1 MKRIC
6 SVSVKTSNPR
16 NIPRRLLSLALC
28 GLLLLS
34 AGCQAGVQPTDP
46 PKPKPSTLFLDVD
59 LGTFTVTNGEG
70 QTLSYDGAF
79 SGTMEI
85 LEEFGVSKD
94 YTESELQVLRI
105 SYSPRWHISLGG
117 FQEGSFYRP
126 LFAVRGGGPYGGG
139 AERVEYDEDAGT
151 LLIQGEPRGGLVE
164 LTLSLPDS
172 STLDQSTGTSGWF
185 TLTAMIGGTGE
196 IRLARKGDLV
206 TFSGLEPGA
215 ATLKCGPDAGF
226 HILPLNLE
234 RGSGTLDF
242 SDAGQGQ
249 GKLLPSYFS
258 SINCRTSLDF
268 STSTSWRMASSFSR
282 PSFTASTFT

>member
-1 MKRIC
+1 MKRIY
-6 SVSVKTSNPR
+6 SVSVKTSNPC

-105 SYSPRWHISLGG
+105 SYSPRFVYEREEAPEGDAPWHISLGG

-164 LTLSLPDS
+164 FTLSLPDS

-185 TLTAMIGGTGE
+185 TLTATIGGTGA

-249 GKLLPSYFS
+249 GKLLLQEEGLASQTRPTPVPRS
-258 SINCRTSLDF
+258 S
-268 STSTSWRMASSFSR
+268 
-282 PSFTASTFT
+282 

>member
-105 SYSPRWHISLGG
+105 SYSPRFVYEREEAPEGDAPWHISLGG
-117 FQEGSFYRP
+117 FQE
-126 LFAVRGGGPYGGG
+126 
-139 AERVEYDEDAGT
+139 
-151 LLIQGEPRGGLVE
+151 LLPAPVCRQGRRALRRRR
-164 LTLSLPDS
+164 
-172 STLDQSTGTSGWF
+172 
-185 TLTAMIGGTGE
+185 GTGG
-196 IRLARKGDLV
+196 IR
-206 TFSGLEPGA
+206 
-215 ATLKCGPDAGF
+215 
-226 HILPLNLE
+226 
-234 RGSGTLDF
+234 
-242 SDAGQGQ
+242 
-249 GKLLPSYFS
+249 
-258 SINCRTSLDF
+258 
-268 STSTSWRMASSFSR
+268 
-282 PSFTASTFT
+282 

>member
-1 MKRIC
+1 MKRIY
-6 SVSVKTSNPR
+6 SVSVKTSNPC

-105 SYSPRWHISLGG
+105 SYSPRFVYEREEAPEGDAPWHISLGG

-164 LTLSLPDS
+164 FTLSLPDS

-185 TLTAMIGGTGE
+185 TLTATIGGTGA

-249 GKLLPSYFS
+249 GKLLLQEEGLASQTLPTPVPSS
-258 SINCRTSLDF
+258 S
-268 STSTSWRMASSFSR
+268 
-282 PSFTASTFT
+282 

>member
-105 SYSPRWHISLGG
+105 SYSPRFVYEREEAPEGDAPWHISLGG

-234 RGSGTLDF
+234 RGSGTLNF

-249 GKLLPSYFS
+249 GKLLLQEEGLASQTLPTPVPSS
-258 SINCRTSLDF
+258 S
-268 STSTSWRMASSFSR
+268 
-282 PSFTASTFT
+282 

>member
-105 SYSPRWHISLGG
+105 SYSPRFVYEREEAPEGDAPWHISLGG

-151 LLIQGEPRGGLVE
+151 LLIRGEPRGGLVE

-185 TLTAMIGGTGE
+185 TLTATIGGTGA

-249 GKLLPSYFS
+249 GKLLLQEEGLASQTLPTPVPSS
-258 SINCRTSLDF
+258 S
-268 STSTSWRMASSFSR
+268 
-282 PSFTASTFT
+282 

>member
-105 SYSPRWHISLGG
+105 SYSPRFVYEREEAPEGDAPWHISLGG

-172 STLDQSTGTSGWF
+172 STLDQNTGTSGWF

-196 IRLARKGDLV
+196 IRLVRKGDLV

-234 RGSGTLDF
+234 RGT
-242 SDAGQGQ
+242 
-249 GKLLPSYFS
+249 K
-258 SINCRTSLDF
+258 
-268 STSTSWRMASSFSR
+268 
-282 PSFTASTFT
+282 